1 MPNIYATNGKIDRA
15 TVSIVPHRGELE
27 TGPANARP
35 VRQVVIQRR
44 RRSAQE
50 WWRHV
55 LLVGGIPVNQQVSW
69 LLSSDATSRLDSDKP
84 VKASGPSSA

>member
-15 TVSIVPHRGELE
+15 TVSIVSLREELE